1 MRSWGPAARVS
12 YEGLSVTCV
21 WGSVYFGV
29 REDGGGGER
38 QKAVG
43 TILLGGLTDKT
54 SGRDPQMVLPPG
66 AVKPG
71 SQQSFSLKS
80 NTKNLKPHSSR

>member
-12 YEGLSVTCV
+12 YEGLSVACG
-21 WGSVYFGV
+21 GSVYFGV
-29 REDGGGGER
+29 REHGGGEER

-80 NTKNLKPHSSR
+80 NTKDLKPHSSR